1 MLWTDASSRAFI
13 AENYPWFLSV
23 FDAYPY
29 AIQRADAIRYFVLH
43 KYGGIYMDLD
53 IGCTRRMDPLLRFDV
68 ILPETRPVGVSNDLI
83 FSAKGHP
90 FMDQMI
96 HNLITFNHL
105 YLTHYATVMF
115 STGPMFV
122 SASYGIYVD
131 AHGAAYPSGPAK
143 PDVGFKGVRILP
155 KSLYGKN
162 ALPAEVPD
170 AFFKHFYGSSWHAGD
185 AGFLIFLRDHGR
197 FLMFL
202 GACLVVYG
210 CCRSLLPRLSF
221 TMRKSTLS
229 SPSSGRRRSRR
240 RGSRGGVGGS
250 GGSADGSGHWV
261 GLPIQTAPRQRR
273 QGISRAYSH
282 TPDTTLHTPV
292 DEGVEQAEMTVL
304 GLSAKPK
311 LVSSQSSSAA
321 MGLPMASSAKSVA
334 APRPQRLS
342 VPSFVDMD
350 DESGEEEEFDADLDQ
365 EPRGILAWTGL
376 GSSGPGGSTSGGMRA
391 VTPTEYATSMAAKWG
406 ERAANGVLLLP
417 AYALSR
423 IGSPGIGL
431 KGSKEGES
439 GSLTGS
445 SALHSPSGS
454 WSSSGSGSG
463 SGSGQRNGPSGSSNV
478 LGWATQLLPAGW
490 KGSISRRKTPIG
502 DIEGGEDEDAVGEE
516 TPLAGVAAGRES
528 ISSRESGLPSW
539 VSDRRGS
546 AWLNQT
552 DHIAQVPIPGSEGA
566 GRNSFATAE
575 GSAGSPSSSGFASR
589 TSGTFLVPGD
599 AVSGAAHALGN
610 DRGASSSGYFATPPP
625 PYERS

>member
-1 MLWTDASSRAFI
+1 
-13 AENYPWFLSV
+13 
-23 FDAYPY
+23 
-29 AIQRADAIRYFVLH
+29 
-43 KYGGIYMDLD
+43 
-53 IGCTRRMDPLLRFDV
+53 
-68 ILPETRPVGVSNDLI
+68 VGVSNDLI

-90 FMDQMI
+90 FMDQVI
-96 HNLITFNHL
+96 HNLITFNHV
-105 YLTHYATVMF
+105 YLTHYPTVMF

-155 KSLYGKN
+155 KPLYGKN

-221 TMRKSTLS
+221 TMRKNNLS

-250 GGSADGSGHWV
+250 GSGSRDGSGHWV

-292 DEGVEQAEMTVL
+292 DDGIEQAEMTVL

-350 DESGEEEEFDADLDQ
+350 DESGEEEEDFDEELGQ

-376 GSSGPGGSTSGGMRA
+376 GSSGPEGSSSGGLRA
-391 VTPTEYATSMAAKWG
+391 VTPTEYATSMAARWG

-463 SGSGQRNGPSGSSNV
+463 SGSGQRNGSSGSSNV

-490 KGSISRRKTPIG
+490 NRSISRRKTPIG
-502 DIEGGEDEDAVGEE
+502 DIEGGEDEEAVGEE
-516 TPLAGVAAGRES
+516 TPLAGLSAGRDS
-528 ISSRESGLPSW
+528 VSSRDSGLPSW
-539 VSDRRGS
+539 ISDRRGS
-546 AWLNQT
+546 AWLNQN
-552 DHIAQVPIPGSEGA
+552 DYSAPVPVPGSEGV

-575 GSAGSPSSSGFASR
+575 GSGGSPSSSGLPSR
-589 TSGTFLVPGD
+589 SSGTFLVPGE
-599 AVSGAAHALGN
+599 AGSGAAQVLGN
-610 DRGASSSGYFATPPP
+610 GRSASSSGYFATPPP